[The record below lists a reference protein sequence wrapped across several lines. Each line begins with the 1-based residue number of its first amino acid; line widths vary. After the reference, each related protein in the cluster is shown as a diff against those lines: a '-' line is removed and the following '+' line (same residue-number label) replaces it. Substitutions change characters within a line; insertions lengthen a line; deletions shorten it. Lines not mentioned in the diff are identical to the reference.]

1 MACSIAWPVG
11 HHRKLCS
18 QRVYSLIF
26 CIPSFWNTLHSLL
39 PRCPAGHA
47 RHLGLCPQTGLHVF
61 LRTGLYG
68 PYVQR
73 GRDDDPL
80 FHRQALP
87 RVGLFIHRVDRACPH
102 MSC

>member
-1 MACSIAWPVG
+1 MACSWPAGG
-11 HHRKLCS
+11 HHKHTLCS
-18 QRVYSLIF
+18 QRACCLIF
-26 CIPSFWNTLHSLL
+26 CIPSFWITLQSLL
-39 PRCPAGHA
+39 PRCLAGHA

-87 RVGLFIHRVDRACPH
+87 RVGLFIHL
-102 MSC
+102 